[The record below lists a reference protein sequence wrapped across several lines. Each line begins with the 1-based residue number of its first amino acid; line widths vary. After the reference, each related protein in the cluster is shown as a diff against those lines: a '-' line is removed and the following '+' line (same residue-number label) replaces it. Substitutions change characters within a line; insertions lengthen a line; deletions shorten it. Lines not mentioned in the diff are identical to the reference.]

1 MGSRS
6 NKRTERASST
16 IKVEQVFL
24 EQDEEVLEC
33 GSNLEISRSS
43 RASAEGKRKPGR
55 APKPRCNRS
64 TQVSEDLLDVEPR
77 IPRIPGENE
86 PILAQ
91 EDTEAIV
98 PQCRLCLRRV
108 AQENLTLILNKHK
121 AKVMMAFRM
130 KIYVTDA
137 YPFACR
143 NCLNL
148 LDIFLDFRQTAM
160 KAKTLLLTKRA
171 FLEGDGWDEPS
182 LMETMANCKA
192 AVEQNRKQLDSLY
205 DMHSEEIKGK
215 KVVSKNEDVIVE
227 PTCAVS
233 INTMAMVHE
242 EPVEEIS
249 THHLKSEMFDER
261 SELVETTETEEDVQQ
276 FESNLGPDIT
286 NIKYENDDGDYEDNG
301 DDSDYAPSVE
311 DVKPSKRKASKR
323 PVQSTSDESD
333 ENNDDIIE
341 EDEFDPVKEEKPKR
355 KNRKGRKKKIDFEGL
370 TEEEKQKIIWDMKHQ
385 LCDFCGESVTSA
397 AAEAHMNR
405 HLGVKPYTCPIADCG
420 QTFHSKNNQVSHI
433 KRLHGEKET
442 PTLECNI
449 CGQFIRG
456 TIKVLNYHKKRHT
469 QEKKHVCTVC
479 GKGFTM
485 KWYLRQHSIVHS
497 GEFPHKCQ
505 YCGKRFNNKWS
516 MKTHEKNIH
525 EKKSNLPVEQFPTT
539 SYSTSWEH
547 SVQSDL

>member
-33 GSNLEISRSS
+33 GANLEINRSS

-227 PTCAVS
+227 PTCA
-233 INTMAMVHE
+233 
-242 EPVEEIS
+242 
-249 THHLKSEMFDER
+249 
-261 SELVETTETEEDVQQ
+261 